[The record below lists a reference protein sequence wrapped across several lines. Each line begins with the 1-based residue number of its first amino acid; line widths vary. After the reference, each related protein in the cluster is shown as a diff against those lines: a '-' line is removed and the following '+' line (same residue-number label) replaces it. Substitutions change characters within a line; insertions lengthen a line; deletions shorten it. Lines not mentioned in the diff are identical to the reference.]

1 MSHSFTCRPDGVSVP
16 ANDNPAPES
25 WDAAL
30 AADLAILGPIGDAF
44 GWLCAWSAPGAYTVG
59 RYDVVWHE
67 GTREP
72 YWKLSY
78 QASDLVGADR
88 VDVARAWR
96 LDTIAAVIVN
106 DAATRLEFRAALCE
120 PYDYKRPEQP
130 ACNKETNNI
139 SHGVP

>member
-1 MSHSFTCRPDGVSVP
+1 MDRIPILKLGDALLVSVQVDMHDRL
-16 ANDNPAPES
+16 AKALEEDLTS
-25 WDAAL
+25 KIIAAKSKGVL
-30 AADLAILGPIGDAF
+30 IDISGLDIVDSFIG
-44 GWLCAWSAPGAYTVG
+44 
-59 RYDVVWHE
+59 RM
-67 GTREP
+67 
-72 YWKLSY
+72 
-78 QASDLVGADR
+78 
-88 VDVARAWR
+88 